1 MVQMSLT
8 LTLIPVSHRVLAAG
22 GAASR
27 VQGLG
32 DRGRA
37 HQVPHAVHHPT
48 PGIMASGAH
57 ALHHPTA
64 AATAAPNPALILEG
78 TANAPNP
85 DPTEPLTPKGYSNP
99 HPV

>member
-37 HQVPHAVHHPT
+37 HQVLMHYT
-48 PGIMASGAH
+48 T
-57 ALHHPTA
+57 L
-64 AATAAPNPALILEG
+64 LLLLLL
-78 TANAPNP
+78 
-85 DPTEPLTPKGYSNP
+85 PLTLPLY
-99 HPV
+99 